1 MPEPIERNLGFEL
14 VRATEAAALNAARWM
29 GKGDRNAAD
38 QAAVD
43 AMRFVLS
50 SVVMDG
56 IVVIGEGEKDE
67 APMLY
72 IGEPVGTGDPP
83 PADLAV
89 DPIDGTRL
97 LANGL
102 PGAIS
107 VVALA
112 KRDTLYA
119 PRHIVYMHKLIVG
132 QEARGVI
139 DLDAPAALN
148 LRAIA
153 EAKRCGVEDL
163 TVVVLDRPRHADLI
177 AEIRRAG
184 ARIKLI
190 SDGDVAAGVAAALPD
205 TGVDVLMGI
214 GGAPEAVITA
224 CAVKALGGDM
234 QCRPYARDRDEQE
247 MAEEAGVDFDR
258 VLRLDDLVQG
268 DDVFFAA
275 TGITSGEMLGGVRFF
290 GGGAHTSSLIIRG
303 KSGTIRHLESTHDF
317 RKLQEISS
325 LQYTIRD
332 GG

>member
-29 GKGDRNAAD
+29 GKGERNAAD

-43 AMRFVLS
+43 AMRYVLG
-50 SVVMDG
+50 SVEMDG
-56 IVVIGEGEKDE
+56 VVVIGEGEKDE

-72 IGEPVGTGDPP
+72 IGEGVGTGRPP
-83 PADLAV
+83 TADLAV

-102 PGAIS
+102 PGSIS

-112 KRDTLYA
+112 KRHALYA
-119 PRHIVYMHKLIVG
+119 PQHIVYAHKLVVG
-132 QEARGVI
+132 HEAAGAI
-139 DLDAPAALN
+139 DLDASAATN

-153 EAKRCGVEDL
+153 AAKRCGVDDL
-163 TVVVLDRPRHADLI
+163 TVVVLDRPRHAELV

-190 SDGDVAAGVAAALPD
+190 SDGDVAAGVAAAMAD
-205 TGVDVLMGI
+205 TGVDVLMGV

-234 QCRPYARDRDEQE
+234 QCKPYARDD
-247 MAEEAGVDFDR
+247 AERARAEAAGVDFGR
-258 VLRLDDLVQG
+258 VLLLEDLVRG

-275 TGITSGEMLGGVRFF
+275 TGITSGELLGGVRFF

-303 KSGTIRHLESTHDF
+303 KSGTIRRLESTHDL
-317 RKLQEISS
+317 RKLQQISS
-325 LQYTIRD
+325 LGYTVSD